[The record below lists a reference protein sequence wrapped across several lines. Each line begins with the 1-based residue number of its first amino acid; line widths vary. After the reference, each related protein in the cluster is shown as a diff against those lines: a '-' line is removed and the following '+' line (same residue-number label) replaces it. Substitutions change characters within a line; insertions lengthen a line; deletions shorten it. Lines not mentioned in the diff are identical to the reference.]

1 MKKNEKFETPL
12 SKIETLTLEMGYQ
25 CNIRCSFCYQEDFS
39 PKNNAPDEL
48 WRKKLL
54 PVYPSLK
61 RVTFLGGEPT
71 IIKGAKEFS
80 DFIVKEYPHIKLDT
94 ITNGLAFKGEWIEKF
109 VSNGHKI
116 IFSLNAATS
125 EVYDKITR
133 NSNWDKVIANIK
145 DLVAARKKASS
156 ELILEAS
163 MLVLPENIHEMG
175 GFVELCERLSFDK
188 AFFITPLF
196 HQIKNIDREV
206 ARRSISEACD
216 MKDKYKEIKV
226 VGIESILKNLF
237 SEPDD
242 AVAALS
248 ERCNEHNEREPS
260 YYDAVCKYP
269 WNSLYVK
276 HTGDVMVCCAAWFAI
291 GNLNASSIEDIWNSP
306 KALEMR
312 KKMAAKDYSL
322 CKRICPF
329 NVNPSKKNKEAL
341 NVVGRKLIYRFVQD
355 PKMTIKKIKKEAGRF
370 FK

>member
-1 MKKNEKFETPL
+1 MKKIQKYNTPL

-25 CNIRCSFCYQEDFS
+25 CNIRCNFCYQEDFS

-48 WRKKLL
+48 WREKLA

-71 IIKGAKEFS
+71 IIKGAKDFS
-80 DFIVKEYPHIKLDT
+80 DFIVQEHPHIKLDT
-94 ITNGLAFKGEWIEKF
+94 ITNGLAFKGEWIDKF

-116 IFSLNAATS
+116 IFSLNAAS
-125 EVYDKITR
+125 SVVYDKITR

-145 DLVAARKKASS
+145 DLVAARKKVSS
-156 ELILEAS
+156 KLILEAS

-175 GFVELCERLSFDK
+175 AFIQLCEKLGFDK

-196 HQIKNIDREV
+196 HQIKNVDRDV
-206 ARRSISEACD
+206 ARRSITEACD
-216 MKDKYKEIKV
+216 MKDKYQRVKV
-226 VGIESILKNLF
+226 EGIESILKNLF
-237 SEPDD
+237 PEPDD
-242 AVAALS
+242 EVAALIDRCDEHG
-248 ERCNEHNEREPS
+248 ERDSS

-276 HTGDVMVCCAAWFAI
+276 HTGDVMVCCAAWLAI
-291 GNLNASSIEDIWNSP
+291 GNLNTNSIEDIWNSSH
-306 KALEMR
+306 ARNMR

-329 NVNPSKKNKEAL
+329 NENPSKKNKESL
-341 NVVGRKLIYRFVQD
+341 NVVGRKLVYRFVKD

>member
-1 MKKNEKFETPL
+1 MKKNEKFIVPL

-48 WRKKLL
+48 WREKLA

-71 IIKGAKEFS
+71 IIKGAREFS
-80 DFIVKEYPHIKLDT
+80 DFIVKEHPHIKLDT
-94 ITNGLAFKGEWIEKF
+94 ISNGLAFKGEWIDKF

-116 IFSLNAATS
+116 IFSLNAASS

-133 NSNWDKVIANIK
+133 NSNWDKVVANIK
-145 DLVAARKKASS
+145 ALAAARERASS

-163 MLVLPENIHEMG
+163 MLVLPENISEMG
-175 GFVELCERLSFDK
+175 IFIKRCEDMGFDK

-196 HQIKNIDREV
+196 HQIKNVDREL
-206 ARRSISEACD
+206 ARRSIGEACD
-216 MKDKYKEIKV
+216 MKDKFPGINV
-226 VGIESILKNLF
+226 VGIESIIKNLF
-237 SEPDD
+237 PEPDG
-242 AVAALS
+242 AVAALID
-248 ERCNEHNEREPS
+248 RCDEHGGRDPS

-276 HTGDVMVCCAAWFAI
+276 HTGDVMVCCAAWLAI
-291 GNLNASSIEDIWNSP
+291 GNLNKDSIEDIWNSSH
-306 KALEMR
+306 AINMR
-312 KKMAAKDYSL
+312 KKMAKKDYSL

-329 NVNPSKKNKEAL
+329 NVNPSMKKKEAL
-341 NVVGRKLIYRFVQD
+341 NVVGRKLIYRFAKD